1 MIAGHFAKQYDAIL
15 PFIKERKLD
24 HWGDNKTIQKAI
36 KQKEEPKKLKEIP
49 N

>member
-1 MIAGHFAKQYDAIL
+1 MML
-15 PFIKERKLD
+15 SCLLSD

>member
-1 MIAGHFAKQYDAIL
+1 LH
-15 PFIKERKLD
+15 FIKERKLD

>member
-1 MIAGHFAKQYDAIL
+1 MIAWHFAKQYAAIMA
-15 PFIKERKLD
+15 FIKEHKLD

-36 KQKEEPKKLKEIP
+36 KQKKNLR